1 MKQEIKRA
9 FLLLPAAFIANT
21 GIGILNFSL
30 VFYMRDVFNL
40 SSAGIGWFSSL
51 WAFSYFIGCSA
62 LHGLSRKV
70 GAPFSIAFA
79 VFGMTITVIIMMLS
93 HSAILMFVLYSLF
106 GFLTAMFWPPLMGW
120 LSEGLE
126 GHELNRMIGFFNLS
140 WSTGLV
146 LSPYLGGLLLELNFI
161 YPFVSIIIM
170 YSVLMISLFVFPIII
185 PSIIKVNK
193 QGNVKLTDSDHSTPL
208 RYAAWLGN
216 LTGYIIFGII
226 MFVFP
231 LYARKVL
238 HFSESSIGLL
248 LLFRALFST
257 FVFII
262 IGKIS
267 VWHFKKPYILILQ
280 ALLVLFAFSFSYFR
294 SWLEYAAV
302 LSLFGILF
310 AGGYSSSIFHGVSG
324 SINRE
329 RRMVIHESVLTLGV
343 VLGATAGGEIYQRW
357 GIAAAFYT
365 AGAAA
370 GLIMIIQIV
379 IMGIQYKKLTICL
392 K

>member
-1 MKQEIKRA
+1 
-9 FLLLPAAFIANT
+9 
-21 GIGILNFSL
+21 
-30 VFYMRDVFNL
+30 MRDVFNL
-40 SSAGIGWFSSL
+40 TSAGIGWFSSL
-51 WAFSYFIGCSA
+51 WAFSYLMGCFA
-62 LHGLSRKV
+62 LHGISRKI
-70 GAPFSIAFA
+70 GAHLSIAIA
-79 VFGMTITVIIMMLS
+79 VLGMTITVITMMFS
-93 HSAILMFVLYSLF
+93 HSAVLMFVLYSLF

-126 GHELNRMIGFFNLS
+126 GHELNRMMGFFNLS

-170 YSVLMISLFVFPIII
+170 YSVLMISFFVFPITI
-185 PSIIKVNK
+185 PSIIKVNH
-193 QGNVKLTDSDHSTPL
+193 QGNVRLTDSDHSTPL

-216 LTGYIIFGII
+216 LTGYMIFGII

-231 LYARKVL
+231 LHARKVL

-267 VWHFKKPYILILQ
+267 IWHFKKSYILILQ
-280 ALLVLFAFSFSYFR
+280 ALMIIFAFSISYTR
-294 SWLEYAAV
+294 SWLEFAAV

-329 RRMVIHESVLTLGV
+329 KRMVIHESVLTLGV
-343 VLGATAGGEIYQRW
+343 ILGATAGGEIYQRW
-357 GIAAAFYT
+357 GIAAAFNT
-365 AGAAA
+365 AAAAA
-370 GLIMIIQIV
+370 GLIMIAQIV
-379 IMGIQYKKLTICL
+379 IMEIQHKQ
-392 K
+392 

>member
-1 MKQEIKRA
+1 MKLEIKRA
-9 FLLLPAAFIANT
+9 IILLPAAFIANT

-30 VFYMRDVFNL
+30 VFYMRDIFNL

-51 WAFSYFIGCSA
+51 WAFSYFVGCLA
-62 LHGLSRKV
+62 LHGLSRKI
-70 GAPFSIAFA
+70 GAHFSITIAA
-79 VFGMTITVIIMMLS
+79 FGMTITVVVMMLS
-93 HSAILMFVLYSLF
+93 HSAVIMFILYSFF
-106 GFLTAMFWPPLMGW
+106 GFITAMFWPPLMGW

-126 GHELNRMIGFFNLS
+126 GHGLNRMIGFFNLA

-146 LSPYLGGLLLELNFI
+146 LSPYLGGILLELNFL
-161 YPFVSIIIM
+161 YPFASVIFL
-170 YSVLMISLFVFPIII
+170 YSLLVISLFLFPIII
-185 PSIIKVNK
+185 PSIRKVNPTD
-193 QGNVKLTDSDHSTPL
+193 NIRFNDSDFSAPL

-216 LTGYIIFGII
+216 FTGYMIFGII

-231 LYARKVL
+231 LYARKIL
-238 HFSESSIGLL
+238 GFSESSIGLL
-248 LLFRALFST
+248 LLFRAIFST

-262 IGKIS
+262 IGKVS
-267 VWHFKKPYILILQ
+267 FWHFKKSYILIFQ
-280 ALLVLFAFSFSYFR
+280 ALLVLFAFSFSYTR
-294 SWLEYAAV
+294 SWFGFAAV

-343 VLGATAGGEIYQRW
+343 IAGAIGGGEIYQYF
-357 GIAAAFYT
+357 GIIVAFNSAAAT
-365 AGAAA
+365 A
-370 GLIMIIQIV
+370 LLVLIIQMV
-379 IMGIQYKKLTICL
+379 IMGFQHKNLTSHL